1 MNTRKSHRK
10 SNVELGKQ
18 FYITNQEHDLGLL
31 VCNSYRDMID
41 DDEFIAINR
50 LCMAYG
56 NDERLDADFYHKAM
70 SAIRKVRE
78 SAAFA

>member
-1 MNTRKSHRK
+1 MNRRK
-10 SNVELGKQ
+10 SNIDTGKQ

-56 NDERLDADFYHKAM
+56 NDERLDADIYHTAM
-70 SAIRKVRE
+70 GAIRRIRE
-78 SAAFA
+78 SVPSL